1 MGKRSPHTTDRSE
14 LMALLWSASS
24 VSNLFLHGPVLG
36 EDTHASAIKTMSLT
50 GSEVWMASSGNR
62 FETER

>member
-36 EDTHASAIKTMSLT
+36 EDTARKCTKDH
-50 GSEVWMASSGNR
+50 VFNR
-62 FETER
+62 FGSLDGFQREPL